1 MRQKEINEK
10 MVECIRKMYDGAK
23 FGVKCGDNEVT
34 VLKITQ
40 NVLDMATV

>member
-10 MVECIRKMYDGAK
+10 MVECIRKMYGAK
-23 FGVKCGDNEVT
+23 FGDNEVT
-34 VLKITQ
+34 VLKIKQ